1 MRANRESGSVYE
13 VYDVFVFVSDSHSR
27 SCLSYWL
34 HQTLDSSQTTGGCS

>member
-27 SCLSYWL
+27 SWLSYWL
-34 HQTLDSSQTTGGCS
+34 HQTLDSSQTTGGYS